1 MTSRRLGAFT
11 LVEVLVVL
19 AIIGIMAAMVTTAVR
34 GVTTT
39 ANIARTRSIIAT
51 VDSVIQEQYEAYKY
65 RPLPVS
71 IPDFSAPGQ
80 SRADRLTANSTSTH
94 AVVDFEILPAES
106 ARIRLN
112 MLRDLQ
118 RMEMPDRVADVREPG
133 VAGAIALNEPAAIRG
148 SASRVVEVVDPMDP
162 DFGRI
167 FRSNVKSER
176 VQLPISWYGS
186 ANTSDLQDVPSR
198 LATYFERSSPAWTIE
213 NQGAECLYL
222 IMSTSFVAGAPAI
235 GLIPPAYIGDT
246 DGDGML
252 EILDGWKQP
261 LGFIRWPVGFADPD
275 LSIDTTIPD
284 DFDLLRTDFGFLID
298 PAVPAF
304 ANVEAPWSMRPLIIS
319 AGGDGEFGISFDAK
333 VGTAIT
339 NFTYRPGS
347 ANPMTWPVD
356 DANMGGVVNGE
367 RGGRAAPYIYV
378 DPYLRQFRNLNPTG
392 LVPGSPLIGS
402 NASEARAEQEARS
415 DNLTNY
421 QGASVE

>member
-1 MTSRRLGAFT
+1 MYRKITAFT
-11 LVEVLVVL
+11 LIEVLVVV
-19 AIIGIMAAMVTTAVR
+19 AIIGIMAAMITTAVR

-51 VDSVIQEQYEAYKY
+51 VDSVIQDQYESYKN

-80 SRADRLTANSTSTH
+80 SRTDRLAANTTSTH

-133 VAGAIALNEPAAIRG
+133 ATGLAALNEPAAIRG

-162 DFGRI
+162 DFGNI

-186 ANTSDLQDVPSR
+186 ASTSDAKDVPSR
-198 LATYFERSSPAWTIE
+198 LATYFERSSPAWTVE

-235 GLIPPAYIGDT
+235 ELIPTSYIGDT

-252 EILDGWKQP
+252 EILDGWKRP
-261 LGFIRWPVGFADPD
+261 LGFIRWPVGFADPN
-275 LSIDTTIPD
+275 LSIDTSIPD
-284 DFDLLRTDFGFLID
+284 DFDLMRTDFGFLSD

-304 ANVEAPWSMRPLIIS
+304 ANVEEPWSMRPLIVS
-319 AGGDGEFGISFDAK
+319 AGVDGEFGISFDA
-333 VGTAIT
+333 VNDGGSVT
-339 NFTYRPGS
+339 NFTYRPG
-347 ANPMTWPVD
+347 ANAMTWPVND
-356 DANMGGVVNGE
+356 SSMGSVASGE
-367 RGGRAAPYIYV
+367 RGGRSAPYIFV
-378 DPYLRQFRNLNPTG
+378 DPYLRQFRLANASG
-392 LVPGSPLIGS
+392 LVPGSPLTGS
-402 NASEARAEQEARS
+402 NASDARAQDEARS

-421 QGASVE
+421 QGASFE